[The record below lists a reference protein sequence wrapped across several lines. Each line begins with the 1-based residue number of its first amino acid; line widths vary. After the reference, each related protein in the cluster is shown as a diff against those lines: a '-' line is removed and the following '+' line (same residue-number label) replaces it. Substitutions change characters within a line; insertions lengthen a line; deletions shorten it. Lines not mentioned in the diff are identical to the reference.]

1 MSNHISKTDPSAAPK
16 TISQDTVIEISNN
29 DQAVRTTLT
38 GMKNE
43 EHTQVYSRTLGRMV
57 EIGVGIH
64 GTSTKGNDYGGLVPK
79 NPFASKLQS
88 AFAHSSENKSK
99 FGGDAG
105 LKEWDKSTNYAALP
119 KRAKEK

>member
-79 NPFASKLQS
+79 NPFSSLAQEGFLHAHPEKLG
-88 AFAHSSENKSK
+88 K
-99 FGGDAG
+99 AG
-105 LKEWDKSTNYAALP
+105 LKEWDAATKGKHLP
-119 KRAKEK
+119 QHVAKK